1 MHFDILGLTL
11 PYLRVFLS
19 EGSRQAVGLVFLSA
33 RWGRRVS
40 DELIKSNSGF
50 LEMLSRGHCVL
61 ADSGFLLDEK
71 LPPVDALLILLAFS
85 KRNRQLTA
93 RELRVTS
100 SIPHVASSNP
110 GVTSS
115 NPRVTSSNPRVTSS
129 NSRVT
134 ISNSR
139 VTSSNPRVTSSNS
152 RVTSSN
158 PRVSRP
164 KSQVARLKDYNE
176 LVD

>member
-33 RWGRRVS
+33 RWGGRVS
-40 DELIKSNSGF
+40 DELIKSNPGF

-71 LPPVDALLILLAFS
+71 LPPVDALLRLLAFS

-93 RELRVTS
+93 REVDISRQVVHVRIHIERV
-100 SIPHVASSNP
+100 
-110 GVTSS
+110 
-115 NPRVTSSNPRVTSS
+115 R
-129 NSRVT
+129 
-134 ISNSR
+134 
-139 VTSSNPRVTSSNS
+139 
-152 RVTSSN
+152 
-158 PRVSRP
+158 
-164 KSQVARLKDYNE
+164 
-176 LVD
+176 